1 MTSEWSHTT
10 LGEVCQIQ
18 SGAGFPLKHQG
29 CREGDFPVFKVGDM
43 NSDGNENYLIKTPNY
58 ISEEIRKALGAKVL
72 PPESIVFPKVG
83 GAIATNKKR
92 RIKVPSCVDNNVMG
106 LIPNQERISSDFL
119 AWWIHGI
126 DIYEFSNKANPP
138 SITQATVKDW
148 PIAIPPLDEQ
158 QLIVTVLD
166 EAFEG
171 LARARAH
178 AEANLQNA
186 RELFESIKA
195 DKLARGVSDGENVTL
210 SDVAEIKSSLVDPRE
225 DSYIDMLHLGA
236 GNMITGTDELIEVK
250 TAREEKLKSGKY
262 FFDETM
268 VLYSKIRPYLRK
280 AARPD
285 FQGLCSA
292 DVYPLIPNPKRLDR
306 DFLFHLLLGH
316 DFTEYAIGGSDRA
329 GMPKVNRNHMF
340 AYHFKLPPL
349 DMQRCI
355 ASAIDE
361 AYVSCRTLSELANK
375 KIQDIDGLRQSL
387 LQKAFTGKM
396 MAQGSA

>member
-1 MTSEWSHTT
+1 MWSHAT

-29 CREGDFPVFKVGDM
+29 CPKGDFPVFKVGDM
-43 NSDGNENYLIKTPNY
+43 NTVGNEDYLIETPNY
-58 ISEEIRKALGAKVL
+58 ISEEIRNALGAKVL

-92 RIKVPSCVDNNVMG
+92 RIKVASCVDNNIMG
-106 LIPNQERISSDFL
+106 LIPDQEKISSDFL
-119 AWWIHGI
+119 AWWMRGI

-148 PIAIPPLDEQ
+148 PIAIPPLEEQ
-158 QLIVTVLD
+158 QRIVAVLN
-166 EAFEG
+166 EAFRG
-171 LARARAH
+171 LARAREN

-195 DKLARGVSDGENVTL
+195 DELGRCVSDGENVTL

-236 GNMITGTDELIEVK
+236 GNMITGTDELIDVK

-262 FFDETM
+262 LFNETT

-292 DVYPLIPNPKRLDR
+292 DVYPLTPNPDKLDR
-306 DFLFHLLLGH
+306 DFLFHMLLGH
-316 DFTEYAIGGSDRA
+316 DFTEYAISGSDRA
-329 GMPKVNRNHMF
+329 GMPKVNRKHLF
-340 AYHFKLPPL
+340 AYRFELPPL
-349 DMQRCI
+349 DMQRRI
-355 ASAIDE
+355 AEVIDE
-361 AYVSCRTLSELANK
+361 VHISCRALSELANK
-375 KIQDIDGLRQSL
+375 KIQDIEDLRQSL
-387 LQKAFTGKM
+387 LQKAFAGELT
-396 MAQGSA
+396 